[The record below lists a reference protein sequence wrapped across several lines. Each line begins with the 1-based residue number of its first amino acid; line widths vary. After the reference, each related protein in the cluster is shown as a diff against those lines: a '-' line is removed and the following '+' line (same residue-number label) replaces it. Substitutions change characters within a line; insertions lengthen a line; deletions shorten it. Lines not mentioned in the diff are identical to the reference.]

1 MLPLYVFPD
10 LFKQREDNKMPESSA
25 TKRVQCL
32 DSVLLHAISPT
43 KRAMVMSF
51 NNSHIKLLSNNFNVA
66 VLKNRIFEKFDQ
78 KFLPYFFSS
87 LILFS
92 APVFGYGV
100 DSYSGDLINPEDYGI
115 YDYETDIKMASVEA
129 DEIETAERFARLL
142 EIKLQIA
149 KASKEKAQAE
159 LETLKARIEM
169 KKLEI
174 EAFQIE
180 AKIREAETKT
190 KEEEKIKAD
199 SENKPKPPETKPET
213 TPEIQQPPEA
223 KQQ

>member
-1 MLPLYVFPD
+1 MLSYIFPD
-10 LFKQREDNKMPESSA
+10 LFKQREDNNMPESSA

-32 DSVLLHAISPT
+32 DSVLLYAISPT
-43 KRAMVMSF
+43 KRAIVMPF
-51 NNSHIKLLSNNFNVA
+51 NNSHIKLLSNNFNMA
-66 VLKNRIFEKFDQ
+66 VLKNRIFGKYKQ
-78 KFLPYFFSS
+78 KLLPYFFSF
-87 LILFS
+87 LILIS
-92 APVFGYGV
+92 APVIGYSD

-115 YDYETDIKMASVEA
+115 YDYETDIETASVEA
-129 DEIETAERFARLL
+129 DEIEKAERFARLI

-149 KASKEKAQAE
+149 KAGKEKAQAE

-180 AKIREAETKT
+180 AKIREVETKT
-190 KEEEKIKAD
+190 KEEDKIKAD
-199 SENKPKPPETKPET
+199 SEKKPKPPETTPET
-213 TPEIQQPPEA
+213 TPEIQQPLEA